1 MNYLVRVF
9 KVIII
14 TFNTL
19 QVTPL
24 PYIHKSIQKSKEKM
38 NGIIIFTEPTD
49 HPKFRYL
56 FHESQKVTSLL
67 SA

>member
-19 QVTPL
+19 KVTPL
-24 PYIHKSIQKSKEKM
+24 LYIHKSIQKSKEKM
-38 NGIIIFTEPTD
+38 NGIAIFNELTD
-49 HPKFRYL
+49 HPKFR
-56 FHESQKVTSLL
+56 
-67 SA
+67 